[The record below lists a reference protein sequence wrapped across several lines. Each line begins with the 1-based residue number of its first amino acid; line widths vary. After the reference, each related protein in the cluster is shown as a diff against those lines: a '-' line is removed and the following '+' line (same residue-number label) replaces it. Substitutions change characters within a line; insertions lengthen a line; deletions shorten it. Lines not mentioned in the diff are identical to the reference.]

1 MNLTIFLRWLPIFS
15 GALGFTMA
23 APVKLIIDTDY
34 DSDVDDVAAMS
45 LAHAYVDAGKAE
57 ILGVAV
63 VGLHET
69 CAPAVHCQ
77 DAFYG
82 RPEIPVAVRK
92 SGGGPLVGSSYTRT
106 LIEKFPAAFDRAAA
120 PEPVPFYRKLLAA
133 ADDQSIVI
141 VSLGHLS
148 NLADLLDSQPDEI
161 SPLAGPDLVRKK
173 VARYVCMGSEYPK
186 QLKPGTWGNFL
197 PDPKAVIRVNNDWPT
212 PIIYTG
218 GGAFARKINIG
229 SEFLKLPETSL
240 VKQAY
245 EAFFSKVTWAKGPD
259 HHTAD
264 PIAVYVAVEGVAPY
278 FKETKGG
285 YCHVFEN
292 GTMEWRS
299 EPSDPNRSYVADLAD
314 ESQGEAA
321 ATKFEELIVA
331 AERKRLEK
339 K

>member
-1 MNLTIFLRWLPIFS
+1 MRLIATFRWLPLLWF
-15 GALGFTMA
+15 AVCVATA

-34 DSDVDDVAAMS
+34 DSDVDDVAALS
-45 LAHAYVDAGKAE
+45 LAHAYADSGEAE

-69 CAPAVHCQ
+69 CAPAVQCQ
-77 DAFYG
+77 NAFYG
-82 RPEIPVAVRK
+82 RPGIPVAVRR

-106 LIEKFPAAFDRAAA
+106 LIERFPATFDRAAA
-120 PEPVPFYRKLLAA
+120 PEPVALYRQLLSG
-133 ADDQSIVI
+133 ADDQSVVI

-148 NLADLLDSQPDEI
+148 NLADLLDSKADGF
-161 SPLAGPDLVRKK
+161 SPLEGPELVKKK
-173 VARYVCMGSEYPK
+173 VLTYVCMGAEYPK

-218 GGAFARKINIG
+218 GGEFARKVNIG
-229 SEFLKLPETSL
+229 SEFLKLPESSL
-240 VKQAY
+240 VRQAY

-264 PIAVYVAVEGVAPY
+264 PIAIYVAVKGVGPY

-285 YCHVFEN
+285 HCHVFDN
-292 GTMEWRS
+292 GTMEWRTS
-299 EPSDPNRSYVADLAD
+299 PSDPNRSYVADLAG

-321 ATKFEELIVA
+321 AANFEELIVA
-331 AERKRLEK
+331 AERKRLAK
-339 K
+339 